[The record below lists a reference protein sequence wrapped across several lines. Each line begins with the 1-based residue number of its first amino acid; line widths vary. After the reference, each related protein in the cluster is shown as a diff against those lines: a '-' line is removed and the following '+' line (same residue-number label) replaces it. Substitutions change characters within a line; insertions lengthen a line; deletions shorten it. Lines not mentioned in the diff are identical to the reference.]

1 MIRSLRAAGLPA
13 RLFMLAREAF
23 EASVAIHYYAP
34 WKASA
39 PTDSEA

>member
-1 MIRSLRAAGLPA
+1 MIRILRPARLPA
-13 RLFMLAREAF
+13 RLFVLAREAF

-39 PTDSEA
+39 AADREG